1 MNKKN
6 IRIIVISIVFIL
18 FLLSVGFYLYDV
30 LYNHTPYQDNL
41 FKLILIVATLGC
53 GLLKLKGSRRAS
65 LDFYEKSYQKEL
77 GSAFNHSPALRKK
90 LVGATRFYD
99 ESKFDK
105 ALKSLILLTKESQS
119 ENDIVPVLLFT
130 ALCYT
135 DMGLNEYAI
144 KTYYGLLEYS
154 PKNTQVHSNLG
165 VLYLQEG
172 NFEMALS
179 HYSKAIEC
187 DETNYS
193 AYNNRANCY
202 FRMQD
207 FDNAILDAK
216 KALEL
221 KNNGVEAATLLTI
234 IYALNGDVENKEKY
248 YLLANTAGR
257 PAEELDR
264 VIEHFLSMEN
274 EILEDESESE

>member
-1 MNKKN
+1 MNKKGV
-6 IRIIVISIVFIL
+6 RIVIVSIIIIL
-18 FLLSVGFYLYDV
+18 LLFSVGYYVYDV
-30 LYNHTPYQDNL
+30 LYNHTSYQENL
-41 FKLILIVATLGC
+41 LKLILIVATLGC
-53 GLLKLKGSRRAS
+53 GLLKLKGGRRAN

-99 ESKFDK
+99 ESKYDK
-105 ALKSLILLTKESQS
+105 ALKSLISLAKESQS
-119 ENDIVPVLLFT
+119 ENDIVPVLLFM

-135 DMGLNEYAI
+135 DMGLSEYAI

-154 PKNTQVHSNLG
+154 PRNTQVHSNLG

-172 NFEMALS
+172 DFEMALS
-179 HYSKAIEC
+179 HYTKAIEC
-187 DETNYS
+187 DETNYN

-234 IYALNGDVENKEKY
+234 IYALNGDVKNKDKY

-264 VIEHFLSMEN
+264 VIEHFMNSKEEN
-274 EILEDESESE
+274 